1 MAVETF
7 SFPGSS
13 NLVSGSYDD
22 TTELLEI
29 TFRSGETYEGKVPQG
44 LVAGLRS
51 AGSAGS
57 YYHRQIRS
65 RYAMTP
71 V

>member
-1 MAVETF
+1 MIETF
-7 SFPGSS
+7 TFPGSS
-13 NLVSGSYDD
+13 NLASGIYDD
-22 TTELLEI
+22 ETELLEV
-29 TFRSGETYEGKVPQG
+29 TFRSGETYEGRVPQG
-44 LVAGLRS
+44 VVAGLRG

-65 RYAMTP
+65 RYAMEK